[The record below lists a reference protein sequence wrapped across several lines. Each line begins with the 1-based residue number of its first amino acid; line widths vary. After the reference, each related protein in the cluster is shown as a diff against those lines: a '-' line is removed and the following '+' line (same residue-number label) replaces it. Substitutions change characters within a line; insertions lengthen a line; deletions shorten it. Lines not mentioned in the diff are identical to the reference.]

1 MPTFCGTTNLCS
13 TAPNAR
19 TVLAQSASQLLT
31 SPLRAG
37 ILLGPSGLGQQYP
50 CPTGSTGVTS
60 LYPHGAPCDARNPTL
75 ILFPTFTPFQAGP
88 NNIRNY
94 LGVCAQIGVVLF
106 MFVVGLEVDLQKMR
120 QTSAKAVVIAAAS
133 VTTPFIAGTFALGP
147 YLYKKHNDN
156 DSNSGAPVSALA
168 FNLVVGTCLS
178 VTAFPVLA
186 RIITEQK
193 LQKLRL
199 GSATL
204 ACAALN
210 DVVAWTLL
218 AVVLAVQKSSS
229 NGGAVEFAPVLIELA
244 WLVLII
250 VVQFLVVGPLMRLTV
265 FNHYVRTG
273 NLSNN
278 RLAWTLINMFLSA
291 WLLHKIGF
299 HSMIGSFVFGLVFP
313 RGQGTP
319 FLYNV
324 LNKIEP
330 FTTLVLLP
338 LFFMTTGLSVNLSM
352 LNQAGLDLL
361 WVLIVASGGKF
372 FGSAISARLVGFNNR
387 HSVAMGVMMNTR
399 GLTEIVLLNVAKQ
412 AGIIN
417 DLMFAIL
424 VMMAIITTASAS
436 PVGGASHVSLCSP
449 LTLSPC
455 LYPQWPVPSCL
466 CSSPPSSSSWSARRT
481 WRMTQ
486 RSTLR
491 STQTGWTSPQ
501 RRWLSS
507 STISTRRVVCWTR
520 QSQRWRPA

>member
-1 MPTFCGTTNLCS
+1 
-13 TAPNAR
+13 
-19 TVLAQSASQLLT
+19 
-31 SPLRAG
+31 
-37 ILLGPSGLGQQYP
+37 
-50 CPTGSTGVTS
+50 
-60 LYPHGAPCDARNPTL
+60 
-75 ILFPTFTPFQAGP
+75 
-88 NNIRNY
+88 
-94 LGVCAQIGVVLF
+94 
-106 MFVVGLEVDLQKMR
+106 MFVVGLEVDLHKMR
-120 QTSAKAVVIAAAS
+120 QTSAKAAIIAACS
-133 VTTPFIAGTFALGP
+133 VATPFLVGTFKLGP
-147 YLYKKHNDN
+147 YLYTKHGNN
-156 DSNSGAPVSALA
+156 AGSNGAQVSALA

-186 RIITEQK
+186 RIITEQR

-210 DVVAWTLL
+210 DVVAWSLL

-229 NGGAVEFAPVLIELA
+229 NGGQVAFAPVLIELA

-265 FNHYVRTG
+265 FNHYMRTG

-278 RLAWTLINMFLSA
+278 RLAWTLIGMFLSA
-291 WLLHKIGF
+291 WLLHRIGF
-299 HSMIGSFVFGLVFP
+299 HSMIGSFTFGLVFP
-313 RGQGTP
+313 RGRGTP
-319 FLYNV
+319 FLYNI

-372 FGSAISARLVGFNNR
+372 FGSAISAKLVGFNNR
-387 HSVAMGVMMNTR
+387 HSVALGVMMNTR

-424 VMMAIITTASAS
+424 VMMAVITTASAS
-436 PVGGASHVSLCSP
+436 RVGSVAIDRPWCAWLNRSPLPQWLAPSYRCCSP
-449 LTLSPC
+449 PG
-455 LYPQWPVPSCL
+455 
-466 CSSPPSSSSWSARRT
+466 SSSWSARLT
-481 WRMTQ
+481 WRLRRRRTRRNTPTGLTQ
-486 RSTLR
+486 
-491 STQTGWTSPQ
+491 QP
-501 RRWLSS
+501 RRWWSS
-507 STISTRRVVCWTR
+507 SMTWTR
-520 QSQRWRPA
+520 PAACWRRLCRRWRPA